1 MVLTMAA
8 VAENKGIAFTQLAA
22 FVESRTEFVD
32 RKARTHF
39 ASHLD
44 LGEGL
49 TSREQRILFNSA
61 RQCEVH
67 KMLQGEITF
76 DENLDGGRRGDGYQS
91 QAQNADQSRS

>member
-8 VAENKGIAFTQLAA
+8 VAENKGISVTTLAA
-22 FVESRTEFVD
+22 SVEGCTQFVD
-32 RKARTHF
+32 LRAATHF
-39 ASHLD
+39 VSQLD

-49 TSREQRILFNSA
+49 TPRERRILFNSA

-76 DENLDGGRRGDGYQS
+76 EERLEDAEHP
-91 QAQNADQSRS
+91 ATP

>member
-8 VAENKGIAFTQLAA
+8 VAENKGIPVTRLAA
-22 FVESRTEFVD
+22 TVVGRTDFDGRE
-32 RKARTHF
+32 ATTHF
-39 ASHLD
+39 SSQLD

-49 TSREQRILFNSA
+49 TRRELRILYNSA

-76 DENLDGGRRGDGYQS
+76 EELLIAPGP
-91 QAQNADQSRS
+91 